1 MRQDGWKVGVC
12 CLLLALGLRFGSQAV
27 ATVQPLLSRQAADF
41 LLYLHTGLRLEE
53 KEAIS
58 LSYAPESPA
67 PAGAKE
73 PVLKPLPVIT
83 AETVPVETQPE
94 PTAPFFT
101 AQDGAQAAI
110 DNDAGVAL
118 DPESWIL
125 TPPELP
131 SEPGP
136 KVLIYSTHATESYTK
151 NGENYTE
158 TAAYRTLSSGFN
170 MLSLGARLQE
180 RLEALGIEVLRD
192 ETLHDYPSY
201 NSAYVSSRKS
211 VQAYLEEYPS
221 LALVLDLHRD
231 AASGK
236 QQLRPLAETASG
248 TAARLMLVV
257 GTNAGGRS
265 HPDWQ
270 KNCALA
276 LRLQTLLECRS
287 PGITRPINL
296 RAQRFNQD
304 LSPGA
309 LLIEIGGAGNTH
321 AEALTAVDLLAQAI
335 AELLQ

>member
-1 MRQDGWKVGVC
+1 
-12 CLLLALGLRFGSQAV
+12 
-27 ATVQPLLSRQAADF
+27 
-41 LLYLHTGLRLEE
+41 
-53 KEAIS
+53 
-58 LSYAPESPA
+58 
-67 PAGAKE
+67 
-73 PVLKPLPVIT
+73 
-83 AETVPVETQPE
+83 
-94 PTAPFFT
+94 
-101 AQDGAQAAI
+101 
-110 DNDAGVAL
+110 
-118 DPESWIL
+118 
-125 TPPELP
+125 
-131 SEPGP
+131 
-136 KVLIYSTHATESYTK
+136 
-151 NGENYTE
+151 
-158 TAAYRTLSSGFN
+158 

-276 LRLQTLLECRS
+276 LRLQTLLERRS

>member
-136 KVLIYSTHATESYTK
+136 KVLIYSTHTTESYTK

-201 NSAYVSSRKS
+201 NNAYVSSRKS

-276 LRLQTLLECRS
+276 LRLQTLLERRS

>member
-136 KVLIYSTHATESYTK
+136 KVLIYSTHTTESYTK

-276 LRLQTLLECRS
+276 LRLQTHLERRS

>member
-136 KVLIYSTHATESYTK
+136 KVLIYSTHTTESYTK

-248 TAARLMLVV
+248 TAAKVMLVV

-276 LRLQTLLECRS
+276 LRLQTLLERRS